1 MFEGMLKIWHRFQF
15 HLFNCNKSSYLAIA
29 REVYST
35 HVGQERVPEIDGC
48 YEVIKRTGQF
58 DSMKV
63 KYKRQN
69 AGMINSK
76 P

>member
-1 MFEGMLKIWHRFQF
+1 MFEGMLKIWLRFQF
-15 HLFNCNKSSYLAIA
+15 HLLNCNKSSYLAITH
-29 REVYST
+29 EVYST
-35 HVGQERVPEIDGC
+35 PVGQERVPEIYGC
-48 YEVIKRTGQF
+48 YEVIKGTGQF
-58 DSMKV
+58 DSIKV